1 MKLELHKEQIIVRMV
16 SHGKQLRREERVYP
30 ILPSYKLPDMKKS
43 QQFMP
48 TIEAGDVWIWI
59 LVSEV
64 NPAHERIKEA
74 TKTEKVDN
82 LLAQLEEQRKAMMH
96 EKRRLDELRLDE
108 PSQLV

>member
-1 MKLELHKEQIIVRMV
+1 
-16 SHGKQLRREERVYP
+16 
-30 ILPSYKLPDMKKS
+30 MKKS

-48 TIEAGDVWIWI
+48 TIEAGDA
-59 LVSEV
+59 EV